1 MQVTRHKVVVI
12 DYVLKDDDGNTIDQS
27 GDGNFSYIH
36 GTKSIIP
43 GLEEAMAGKQAGDNL
58 EVCIEPADAY
68 GERDLANIQR
78 VPRNLFPENIEL
90 KAGMQFQ
97 AASPEGSPLFVKV
110 TAIENEEV
118 IVDGNHP
125 LAGMNLNF
133 SINVIDVRNASEE
146 ELAHGHVHG
155 TGENEH

>member
-1 MQVTRHKVVVI
+1 MQVSKHKVVVI

-27 GDGNFSYIH
+27 SDGNFSYIH

-43 GLEEAMAGKQAGDNL
+43 GLENAMAGKLAGDNL
-58 EVCIEPADAY
+58 EVRIEPADAY

-90 KAGMQFQ
+90 SAGMQFQ
-97 AASPEGSPLFVKV
+97 AASPEGNPLFVKV
-110 TAIENEEV
+110 TAVKDDEV
-118 IVDGNHP
+118 VVDGNHP

-133 SINVIDVRNASEE
+133 SIKVIAVRDASEA

-155 TGENEH
+155 PGENER

>member
-27 GDGNFSYIH
+27 SDGNFSYIH

-43 GLEEAMAGKQAGDNL
+43 GLEKAMAGKQAGDNL
-58 EVCIEPADAY
+58 KVCIEPADAY

-97 AASPEGSPLFVKV
+97 AASPEGNPLFVKV
-110 TAIENEEV
+110 TAIENDEV

-125 LAGMNLNF
+125 LAGINLNF
-133 SINVIDVRNASEE
+133 SINVIDVRDASEE

-155 TGENEH
+155 PGENE